1 ISDKVPEPPSY
12 GGLQKVKVEPKPF
25 LMDWMEGPEGTLILN
40 TDIDMIYPNA
50 LQPDKWPRESSGV
63 MNRVSEHFI
72 YTVKREDVLNP
83 NLTHIPHIG
92 AWTRMTPWLPWMLM
106 GQAPGHIT
114 YFTTFQTLP
123 GGIKELPLNLVEAAR
138 AMDEKWLHSPT
149 EDYGPSLSSLEN
161 YAREQKPAPVPAGWT
176 PPEPPPAPPYAPGV
190 GLRAELVRLGVPV
203 RLLDAGPM
211 TLGAV
216 LGRLPAPPPPPRG
229 VGQVLVVVGEG
240 DGPRAV
246 ARTLAVRWGL
256 PDGRVHELDASGAV
270 TAPARDGGTAQVVAL
285 RVGTEHHDRARAA
298 HALAGLG
305 ADQVWAVTD
314 ARTKS
319 ADVAAWVAAVGAER
333 PVDAL
338 AVHGLLDT
346 AAPGTV
352 LEPGLP
358 VAWVDGVPA
367 SRLVWAAALGQ
378 ELDAA
383 LA

>member
-1 ISDKVPEPPSY
+1 VTTR
-12 GGLQKVKVEPKPF
+12 L
-25 LMDWMEGPEGTLILN
+25 LLEGPDLDELVTQVREHLGPGARIVSAERIRSGGFAGFFAKERYEMTV
-40 TDIDMIYPNA
+40 DV
-50 LQPDKWPRESSGV
+50 PD
-63 MNRVSEHFI
+63 
-72 YTVKREDVLNP
+72 EDDRPVRAFAHRPAAPAAARGIEDLLDAADAADGP
-83 NLTHIPHIG
+83 DGP
-92 AWTRMTPWLPWMLM
+92 P
-106 GQAPGHIT
+106 APGPGVS
-114 YFTTFQTLP
+114 TTSREFAAVLDQVRS
-123 GGIKELPLNLVEAAR
+123 LVGAP
-138 AMDEKWLHSPT
+138 DPDLVV
-149 EDYGPSLSSLEN
+149 
-161 YAREQKPAPVPAGWT
+161 PAPRPADAALAGAAAALAVAPAVPA
-176 PPEPPPAPPYAPGV
+176 PEPPPAPPYAPGV

>member
-1 ISDKVPEPPSY
+1 MTTR
-12 GGLQKVKVEPKPF
+12 L
-25 LMDWMEGPEGTLILN
+25 LLEGPDLDELVTQVREHLGPGARIVSAERIRSGGFAGFFAKERYEMTV
-40 TDIDMIYPNA
+40 DVPDEDDRPVRAFAHRPGPAAPARGIDDLLDAADAADGPAASPASPGVSTTSREFAAVLDQVRSLVGVPDPDVVVPTPRPADAA
-50 LQPDKWPRESSGV
+50 LA
-63 MNRVSEHFI
+63 
-72 YTVKREDVLNP
+72 
-83 NLTHIPHIG
+83 G
-92 AWTRMTPWLPWMLM
+92 AAAL
-106 GQAPGHIT
+106 A
-114 YFTTFQTLP
+114 
-123 GGIKELPLNLVEAAR
+123 LV
-138 AMDEKWLHSPT
+138 P
-149 EDYGPSLSSLEN
+149 
-161 YAREQKPAPVPAGWT
+161 PVPA
-176 PPEPPPAPPYAPGV
+176 PEPPPAPPYAPGV

-256 PDGRVHELDASGAV
+256 PDGRVHELDASATV
-270 TAPARDGGTAQVVAL
+270 VPPARDGGTAQVVAL
-285 RVGTEHHDRARAA
+285 RVGPEHHDRSRAA
-298 HALAGLG
+298 HALASLG
-305 ADQVWAVTD
+305 ADQVWAATD
-314 ARTKS
+314 ARTKP

-338 AVHGLLDT
+338 AVQGLLDT